1 MATLKS
7 GRKVSIRR
15 QARRA
20 LRNGVTIAAKQPDAE
35 KANATLLQAITTADS
50 WLSGTHEKLAGN

>member
-20 LRNGVTIAAKQPDAE
+20 LLNAATRAE
-35 KANATLLQAITTADS
+35 KKQDPNDQVATLLAGIATS
-50 WLSGTHEKLAGN
+50 IKWLDGTHEKLAQP